1 MQSQQ
6 PRLSE
11 FLLFTGLLMKD
22 APAGYTPH
30 LFKCEK
36 GAKDPIKGISW
47 KNWAAKLTI
56 EEALNWMAEGGNI
69 GIAGTADDSLVLV
82 DDDTGKM
89 DIKPTLKSKSRS
101 RKGGHGYYFSKP
113 PKIPNIATEN
123 DGEVRSQWQYVIA
136 PGSYVE
142 TDPQTVPEPDRIN
155 AGYYTVEN
163 ARSPAW
169 ITFDELPQV
178 FRDQHNKDQI
188 APSKPPATFN
198 PQMATGRHSALFD
211 VKPRDIAAREGRPT
225 EPNKRWPS
233 IFHDSDTGKNMS
245 LSTNGLLHCWRHN
258 RSFNGLQALTVLSGY
273 MGCSDAGTPHRGAGG
288 SSRVIGDD
296 GAIFHAWLY
305 AKTHGYI
312 SEDDPIPVKA
322 LNYIADKHLGYKA
335 KDGELLPHDIYLQAI
350 EIVETRY

>member
-1 MQSQQ
+1 MSAPK

-11 FLLFTGLLMKD
+11 FLFFTDLLVKG
-22 APAGYTPH
+22 APVGYTPH
-30 LFKCEK
+30 LFKCKK
-36 GAKDPIKGISW
+36 GGKEPVEGISW
-47 KNWAAKLTI
+47 KSPLARLTV

-69 GIAGTADDSLVLV
+69 GIAGTADDPLVLV

-89 DIKPTLKSKSRS
+89 KIKATLKSRSRS

-123 DGEVRSQWQYVIA
+123 DGEVRSQWQYVIV

-142 TDPQTVPEPDRIN
+142 TDSLTVPESDREN

-163 ARSPAW
+163 ARPPAW

-178 FRDQHNKDQI
+178 FRDQYNKDQSV
-188 APSKPPATFN
+188 PPKPPATFN
-198 PQMATGRHSALFD
+198 PQIATGRHSALFD
-211 VKPRDIAAREGRPT
+211 VNPRDIAAREGRPT
-225 EPNKRWPS
+225 EPRKRWPA
-233 IFHDSDTGKNMS
+233 IWHDSKTGANMS

-273 MGCSDAGTPHRGAGG
+273 MGCSEAGTPHRGAGG
-288 SSRVIGDD
+288 SSQVIGDN

-305 AKTHGYI
+305 AKNHSYI
-312 SEDDPIPVKA
+312 PEDDPIPVKA
-322 LNYIADKHLGYKA
+322 LNYIAEKHLGYKA
-335 KDGELLPHDIYLQAI
+335 KDGELLPRDIYRRVLQ
-350 EIVETRY
+350 IVEAEY